1 MSLHSNLWESQC
13 LFFPQ
18 VEVKYAQS
26 MLAELGV
33 VEGKGINICKLLSNS
48 QDFGNVANIRFQTI
62 LRDVEDEIL

>member
-1 MSLHSNLWESQC
+1 
-13 LFFPQ
+13 
-18 VEVKYAQS
+18 